1 MGLSGGKRIFN
12 ETFSR
17 FDTKHACDT
26 QTDGIAIAYTRAS
39 TASRG

>member
-1 MGLSGGKRIFN
+1 MMGLMGYIRFD

-26 QTDGIAIAYTRAS
+26 QTDGIAIVMAIPAL
-39 TASRG
+39 